1 MINRALVCAIL
12 IAAGIVAALNSKAP
26 AETAAELQVAVGPS
40 RQARSLAN
48 TQELSCKRRLRPE
61 RVMLIRTH

>member
-26 AETAAELQVAVGPS
+26 AETAAELQAAVGPLTPGAVP
-40 RQARSLAN
+40 REHPGA
-48 TQELSCKRRLRPE
+48 EP
-61 RVMLIRTH
+61 